1 MRWLFGQAGSFFKPS
16 LPILSLAMFCMVI
29 NALATGFYAY
39 LIGPVVKFL
48 FAGGLLENDSL
59 TSLLRFIG
67 LAPRIGDR
75 DYLLLMLPVLIL
87 LAAIVKGAAQFGKSF
102 LMGQL
107 GERAVFSLRSELLR
121 KVHHLPD
128 ERFDTITGGDFVTRL
143 GSDVSMIQEALTQA
157 LSALI
162 SDSLKILV
170 LLAVAV
176 FLDWRLA
183 MISVCVLPMV
193 PVPIV
198 LVGRRLKQT
207 AGEVQKSRAEM
218 SAHVMEDVAGARV
231 IKDYRLEAMRLEK
244 FSEHNRNYLLAAI
257 RAFFVKSFSSP
268 LMELLGALG
277 LAATLW
283 LAGSRMASGALVPEH
298 FISFFAA
305 ILMLYEPMK
314 SLGRINNVIQSGRA
328 GAARVF
334 EILNFEEEEKGG
346 EERPETFREE
356 IRFDGVKLSLGGREI
371 LHGIDFSLGA
381 GKMTAFVGAS
391 GAGKSTLMKLLL
403 RHYTHLEG
411 RILIDGIA
419 LEEIDL
425 SALRNLIT
433 VVEQRPHLFND
444 SLIYNVQLGAPEAGR
459 KEVMKA
465 IEMARLTELIER
477 LPKGLDTPVG
487 ENGMLLSEGEK
498 QRVALARAFLKNSP
512 IVIFDEVTAALDAAS
527 ETAIREA
534 ILDLAQKHT
543 VLVIA
548 HRLSTIRDAEH
559 IIVLEEGR
567 IVEQG
572 SHSDLISKK
581 GTYRSFIDM
590 QSCR

>member
-1 MRWLFGQAGSFFKPS
+1 MRWLFGQAGSFFKLS

-59 TSLLRFIG
+59 TRLLRFIG
-67 LAPRIGDR
+67 LAPRIGDG
-75 DYLLLMLPVLIL
+75 DYLLMMLPALIL
-87 LAAIVKGAAQFGKSF
+87 LAAMVKGAAQFGKSF

-121 KVHHLPD
+121 KVHRLPD

-143 GSDVSMIQEALTQA
+143 GSDVAMIQEALTQA

-193 PVPIV
+193 AVPIV

-207 AGEVQKSRAEM
+207 AGEVQKSRAAM

-231 IKDYRLEAMRLEK
+231 IKDYRLESMRLET
-244 FSEHNRNYLLAAI
+244 FSGHNRNYLAAAL
-257 RAFFVKSFSSP
+257 RSFFVRSFSSP

-298 FISFFAA
+298 FVSFFAA

-346 EERPETFREE
+346 EERPETFQEE
-356 IRFDGVKLSLGGREI
+356 ILFDGVKLSLGGREI
-371 LHGIDFSLGA
+371 LHGIDCSLGA
-381 GKMTAFVGAS
+381 GRMTAFVGAS

-425 SALRNLIT
+425 GALRNLIT

-444 SLIYNVQLGAPEAGR
+444 SLIYNVRLGAPNAGR
-459 KEVMKA
+459 KAVLKA
-465 IEMARLTELIER
+465 IEMARLTELIAR

-534 ILDLAQKHT
+534 ILDLARSHT

-567 IVEQG
+567 VVEQG
-572 SHSDLISKK
+572 SHADLIGKK